1 MTGAPLGPIQSHRGR
16 YIGMGGDSD
25 RDRDCEAN
33 SDCDTDCHRDSDLDS
48 DGAIGSYGFLWK
60 AVARAAALSRDLWYA
75 VLVCVCVCVCV
86 CVSIVSRVKRKIF
99 HRFPPR
105 GVVSTR
111 CLFCLFA

>member
-1 MTGAPLGPIQSHRGR
+1 
-16 YIGMGGDSD
+16 MGGDSD

-75 VLVCVCVCVCV
+75 VLVCAIIG
-86 CVSIVSRVKRKIF
+86 SITVIIC
-99 HRFPPR
+99 
-105 GVVSTR
+105 TMDA
-111 CLFCLFA
+111 LAFATLQDVQH